1 MLSPP
6 GGVCQD
12 DFRPT
17 SNSTTINDAAQ
28 PPPPAH
34 TAGKAVMGT
43 QNSVSFEILLCK
55 GNVARMTTHLVNKL
69 TKSKFRQKALPQH
82 RSLERGIV
90 TKLIPPQARKESCRV
105 RWSRLLP

>member
-28 PPPPAH
+28 PPPPPAH
-34 TAGKAVMGT
+34 TAGKAVIGT
-43 QNSVSFEILLCK
+43 QNSVSFEILFCK
-55 GNVARMTTHLVNKL
+55 GNVARKTTHLVNKL
-69 TKSKFRQKALPQH
+69 TKSKFRQKALPQL

-90 TKLIPPQARKESCRV
+90 TKLIPPQARRESCRV
-105 RWSRLLP
+105 RWS